1 MALCNSEEC
10 GMSLPPNFSRA
21 VDLSSLGKPA
31 PDMKSPLPGLEI
43 TAQNLQSEVL
53 PLSTSKP
60 VVVLCWT
67 PRSTESVELLRT
79 LGKFENDDAGKWVL
93 AHVNIDEQAPVAQAL
108 QVRTIPYG
116 VVFIG
121 GQAVPFLEQLLSDN
135 QLREVI
141 NKILAVAAQQGVGEL
156 PTEVTE
162 PEEDE
167 ALAALDKGDYA
178 AAEAAYRRL
187 LARKPTDSYA
197 KLGLAQVQLLAR
209 THGVDAA
216 KVMEDA
222 IKHPDDVE
230 IQIQCADVEVMSGY
244 LEPAFDRLLRL
255 IVIFEGDEQKRIKD
269 RLLELFALVDPADP
283 RVMKARTQLA
293 NVLF

>member
-1 MALCNSEEC
+1 
-10 GMSLPPNFSRA
+10 MSLPPNFSQA

-31 PDMKSPLPGLEI
+31 PDLTSPIPGIEVTPL
-43 TAQNLQSEVL
+43 NLQAEIL
-53 PLSTSKP
+53 PLSKSKP
-60 VVVLCWT
+60 VIVLCWS

-79 LGKFENDDAGKWVL
+79 LGKLESAGAEKWIL

-108 QVRTIPYG
+108 QARTIPYG

-121 GQAVPFLEQLLSDN
+121 GQAVPFLEQPLSED

-141 NKILAVAAQQGVGEL
+141 TKILTLAAQQGIGEE
-156 PTEVTE
+156 PVEETE

-167 ALAALDKGDYA
+167 ALAALDQGDYP
-178 AAEAAYRRL
+178 AAEAAYKRL
-187 LARKPTDSYA
+187 IARKPTDSYA

-222 IKHPDDVE
+222 IKRPDD
-230 IQIQCADVEVMSGY
+230 IDLQIQCADVEVMSGY

-255 IVIFEGDEQKRIKD
+255 LLVMHGDEQKVIKD
-269 RLLELFALVDPADP
+269 RLLELFALVDQADP
-283 RVMKARTQLA
+283 RVIKARAQLA
-293 NVLF
+293 NALF

>member
-1 MALCNSEEC
+1 
-10 GMSLPPNFSRA
+10 MSLPPNFSQA

-31 PDMKSPLPGLEI
+31 PDLTSPIPGIEVTPL
-43 TAQNLQSEVL
+43 NLQAEIL
-53 PLSTSKP
+53 PLSKSKP
-60 VVVLCWT
+60 VIVLCWS

-79 LGKFENDDAGKWVL
+79 LGKLESSGGEKWIL

-108 QVRTIPYG
+108 QARTIPYG

-121 GQAVPFLEQLLSDN
+121 GQAVPFLEQPLSED

-141 NKILAVAAQQGVGEL
+141 TKILTLAAQQGIGEE
-156 PTEVTE
+156 PVEETE

-167 ALAALDKGDYA
+167 ALAALDQGDYP
-178 AAEAAYRRL
+178 AAEAAYKRL
-187 LARKPTDSYA
+187 IARKPTDTYA

-222 IKHPDDVE
+222 IKHPDDIE
-230 IQIQCADVEVMSGY
+230 LQIQCADVEVMSGY

-255 IVIFEGDEQKRIKD
+255 LVVMHGDEQKKVKD
-269 RLLELFALVDPADP
+269 RLLELFALVDQADP
-283 RVMKARTQLA
+283 RVIKARAQLA
-293 NVLF
+293 NAIF

>member
-1 MALCNSEEC
+1 
-10 GMSLPPNFSRA
+10 MSLPPNFSQA

-31 PDMKSPLPGLEI
+31 PDLTSPVPGIEVTPL
-43 TAQNLQSEVL
+43 NLQAEIL
-53 PLSTSKP
+53 PLSKSKP
-60 VVVLCWT
+60 VIVLCWS

-79 LGKFENDDAGKWVL
+79 LGKLESAGGEKWIL

-108 QVRTIPYG
+108 QARTIPYG

-121 GQAVPFLEQLLSDN
+121 GQAVPFLEQPLSED

-141 NKILAVAAQQGVGEL
+141 TKILTLAAQQGIGEE
-156 PTEVTE
+156 PVEETE

-167 ALAALDKGDYA
+167 ALAALDQGDYP
-178 AAEAAYRRL
+178 AAEAAYKRL
-187 LARKPTDSYA
+187 IARKPTDAYA

-222 IKHPDDVE
+222 IKRPDDIE

-255 IVIFEGDEQKRIKD
+255 LLVLHGDEQKKVKD
-269 RLLELFALVDPADP
+269 RLLELFALVDQADP
-283 RVMKARTQLA
+283 RVIKARAQLA
-293 NVLF
+293 NALF

>member
-1 MALCNSEEC
+1 
-10 GMSLPPNFSRA
+10 MSLPPNFSQA

-31 PDMKSPLPGLEI
+31 PDMTSPIPGIEVTPL
-43 TAQNLQSEVL
+43 NLQAEIL
-53 PLSTSKP
+53 PLSKPKP
-60 VVVLCWT
+60 VIVLCWS

-79 LGKFENDDAGKWVL
+79 LGKLESVGGEKWIL

-108 QVRTIPYG
+108 QARTIPYG

-121 GQAVPFLEQLLSDN
+121 GQAVPFLEQPLSED

-141 NKILAVAAQQGVGEL
+141 TKILTLAAQQGIGEE
-156 PTEVTE
+156 PVEETE

-167 ALAALDKGDYA
+167 ALAALDQGDYP
-178 AAEAAYRRL
+178 AAEAAYKRL
-187 LARKPTDSYA
+187 IARKPTDAYA

-222 IKHPDDVE
+222 IKRPDD
-230 IQIQCADVEVMSGY
+230 IDLQIQCADVEVMSGY

-255 IVIFEGDEQKRIKD
+255 LLVMHGDEQKVIKD
-269 RLLELFALVDPADP
+269 RLLELFALVDQADP
-283 RVMKARTQLA
+283 RVIKARAQLA
-293 NVLF
+293 NALF

>member
-1 MALCNSEEC
+1 
-10 GMSLPPNFSRA
+10 MSLPPNFSQA

-31 PDMKSPLPGLEI
+31 PDLTSPIPGIEVTPL
-43 TAQNLQSEVL
+43 NLQAEIL
-53 PLSTSKP
+53 PLSKSKP
-60 VVVLCWT
+60 VIVLCWS
-67 PRSTESVELLRT
+67 PRSAESVELLRT
-79 LGKFENDDAGKWVL
+79 LGKLESAGSEKWIL

-121 GQAVPFLEQLLSDN
+121 GQAVPFLEQPLSED

-141 NKILAVAAQQGVGEL
+141 TKILTLAAQQGIGEE
-156 PTEVTE
+156 PVEDTE

-167 ALAALDKGDYA
+167 ALAALDQGDYP
-178 AAEAAYRRL
+178 AAEAAYKRL
-187 LARKPTDSYA
+187 IARKPTDSYA

-222 IKHPDDVE
+222 IKHPDDIE
-230 IQIQCADVEVMSGY
+230 LQIQCADVEVMSGY

-255 IVIFEGDEQKRIKD
+255 LVVMHGDEQKKVKD
-269 RLLELFALVDPADP
+269 RLLELFALVDQADP
-283 RVMKARTQLA
+283 RVIKARAQLA
-293 NVLF
+293 NALF

>member
-1 MALCNSEEC
+1 
-10 GMSLPPNFSRA
+10 MSLPPNFSQA

-31 PDMKSPLPGLEI
+31 PDLTSPIPGIEVTPL
-43 TAQNLQSEVL
+43 NLQAEIL
-53 PLSTSKP
+53 PLSKSKP
-60 VVVLCWT
+60 VIVLCWS

-79 LGKFENDDAGKWVL
+79 LGKLESAGAEKWIL

-108 QVRTIPYG
+108 QARTIPYG

-121 GQAVPFLEQLLSDN
+121 GQAVPFLEQPLSED

-141 NKILAVAAQQGVGEL
+141 TKILTLSAQQGIGEE
-156 PTEVTE
+156 PVEETE

-167 ALAALDKGDYA
+167 ALAALDQGDYP
-178 AAEAAYRRL
+178 AAEAAYKRL
-187 LARKPTDSYA
+187 IARKPTDAYA

-222 IKHPDDVE
+222 IKRPDDIE

-255 IVIFEGDEQKRIKD
+255 LLVLHGEEQKVIKD
-269 RLLELFALVDPADP
+269 RLLELFALVDQADP
-283 RVMKARTQLA
+283 RVIKARAQLA
-293 NVLF
+293 NALF

>member
-1 MALCNSEEC
+1 
-10 GMSLPPNFSRA
+10 MSLPPNFSQA

-31 PDMKSPLPGLEI
+31 PDLTSPIPGIEVTPL
-43 TAQNLQSEVL
+43 NLQAEIL
-53 PLSTSKP
+53 PLSKSKP
-60 VVVLCWT
+60 VIVLCWS
-67 PRSTESVELLRT
+67 PRSAESVELLRT
-79 LGKFENDDAGKWVL
+79 LGKLESAGSEKWIL

-121 GQAVPFLEQLLSDN
+121 GQAVPFLEQPLSED

-141 NKILAVAAQQGVGEL
+141 TKILTLAAQQGIGEE
-156 PTEVTE
+156 PVEETE

-167 ALAALDKGDYA
+167 ALTALDQGDYP
-178 AAEAAYRRL
+178 AAEAAYKRL
-187 LARKPTDSYA
+187 IARKPTDAYA

-222 IKHPDDVE
+222 IKHPDDIE
-230 IQIQCADVEVMSGY
+230 LQIQCADVEVMSGY

-255 IVIFEGDEQKRIKD
+255 LVVLHGDEQKKVKD
-269 RLLELFALVDPADP
+269 RLLELFALVDQADP
-283 RVMKARTQLA
+283 RVIKARAQLA
-293 NVLF
+293 NALF

>member
-1 MALCNSEEC
+1 
-10 GMSLPPNFSRA
+10 MSLPPNFSQA

-31 PDMKSPLPGLEI
+31 PDLTSPIPGIEVTPL
-43 TAQNLQSEVL
+43 NLQAEIL
-53 PLSTSKP
+53 PLSKSKP
-60 VVVLCWT
+60 VIVLCWS
-67 PRSTESVELLRT
+67 PRSPESVELLRT
-79 LGKFENDDAGKWVL
+79 LGKLESAGGEKWIL

-108 QVRTIPYG
+108 QARTIPYG

-121 GQAVPFLEQLLSDN
+121 GQAVPFLEQPLSED

-141 NKILAVAAQQGVGEL
+141 TKILTLAAQQGIGEE
-156 PTEVTE
+156 PVEETE

-167 ALAALDKGDYA
+167 ALAALDQGDYP
-178 AAEAAYRRL
+178 AAEAAYKRL
-187 LARKPTDSYA
+187 IARKPTDAYA

-222 IKHPDDVE
+222 IKRPDD
-230 IQIQCADVEVMSGY
+230 IDLQIQCADVEVMSGY

-255 IVIFEGDEQKRIKD
+255 LLVMHGDEQKVIKD
-269 RLLELFALVDPADP
+269 RLLELFALVDQADP
-283 RVMKARTQLA
+283 RVIKARAQLA
-293 NVLF
+293 NALF

>member
-1 MALCNSEEC
+1 
-10 GMSLPPNFSRA
+10 MSLPPNFSQA

-31 PDMKSPLPGLEI
+31 PDLTSPIPGIEVTPL
-43 TAQNLQSEVL
+43 NLQAEIL
-53 PLSTSKP
+53 PLSKSKP
-60 VVVLCWT
+60 VIVLCWS
-67 PRSTESVELLRT
+67 PRSAESVELLRT
-79 LGKFENDDAGKWVL
+79 LGKLESAGSEKWIL

-108 QVRTIPYG
+108 QARTIPYG

-121 GQAVPFLEQLLSDN
+121 GQAVPFLEQPLSED

-141 NKILAVAAQQGVGEL
+141 TKILTLAAQQGIGEE
-156 PTEVTE
+156 PVEDTE

-167 ALAALDKGDYA
+167 ALAALDQGDYP
-178 AAEAAYRRL
+178 AAEAAYKRL
-187 LARKPTDSYA
+187 IARKPTDSYA

-222 IKHPDDVE
+222 IKHPDDIE
-230 IQIQCADVEVMSGY
+230 LQIQCADVEVMSGY

-255 IVIFEGDEQKRIKD
+255 LVVMHGDEQKKVKD
-269 RLLELFALVDPADP
+269 RLLELFALVDQADP
-283 RVMKARTQLA
+283 RVIKARAQLA
-293 NVLF
+293 NALF

>member
-1 MALCNSEEC
+1 
-10 GMSLPPNFSRA
+10 MSLPPNFSQA

-31 PDMKSPLPGLEI
+31 PDLTSPIPGIEVTPL
-43 TAQNLQSEVL
+43 NLQAEIL
-53 PLSTSKP
+53 PLSKSKP
-60 VVVLCWT
+60 VIVLCWS
-67 PRSTESVELLRT
+67 PRSPESVELLRT
-79 LGKFENDDAGKWVL
+79 LGKLESAGGEKWIL

-108 QVRTIPYG
+108 QARTIPYG

-121 GQAVPFLEQLLSDN
+121 GQAVPFLEQPLSED

-141 NKILAVAAQQGVGEL
+141 TKILTLAAQQGIGEE
-156 PTEVTE
+156 PVEETE

-167 ALAALDKGDYA
+167 ALAALDQGDYP
-178 AAEAAYRRL
+178 AAEAAYKRL
-187 LARKPTDSYA
+187 IARKPTDSYA

-222 IKHPDDVE
+222 IKHPDDIE
-230 IQIQCADVEVMSGY
+230 LQIQCADVEVMSGY

-255 IVIFEGDEQKRIKD
+255 LVVLHGDEQKKVKD
-269 RLLELFALVDPADP
+269 RLLELFALVDQADP
-283 RVMKARTQLA
+283 RVIKARAQLA
-293 NVLF
+293 NALF